1 MCWSIVCK
9 RQGNTLGDFCSI
21 CGVTFVTKPKK
32 GVRALCARRKG
43 REKRTKAIYKG
54 VCAAAVRQAG
64 AGETQI

>member
-1 MCWSIVCK
+1 
-9 RQGNTLGDFCSI
+9 
-21 CGVTFVTKPKK
+21 VTFVTKPKK